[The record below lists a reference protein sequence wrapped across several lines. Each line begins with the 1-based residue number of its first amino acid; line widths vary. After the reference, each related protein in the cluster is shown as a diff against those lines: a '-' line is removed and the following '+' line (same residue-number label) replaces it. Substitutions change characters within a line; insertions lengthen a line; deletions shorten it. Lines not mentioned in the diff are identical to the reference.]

1 MASQRVEGT
10 GLALAGGGWRSY
22 AEIAVLEEMERN
34 SVAVGAVAG
43 TSMGSLVATLVAAG
57 LPASRIEELMLEMD
71 ASVAQAGIVKTMR
84 RHVVSAVTRQGF
96 LGNGVLA
103 DQVGPVLEKAGVRTF
118 ADLSMPLALTSVDI
132 ISGELVVFT
141 GEDGFFEGPQGSS
154 WTTIPGNHD
163 LATCIAASGAY
174 PLVVQP
180 AHYLGHTLVDGGCR
194 MNLPTP
200 LFDRSS
206 VDAVVGVHMLRT
218 YQAVDDLSILNV
230 MSKCMDYGAQ
240 QLEILYAQAA
250 DVSINIPVDGDD
262 TFNPG
267 KGQEIIDFA
276 RTWLRKHPV
285 DWSAAHPSI
294 FDSVRRS
301 AADYLSRLFRNAPQP
316 SSGSSSEPSAPSASP
331 APESD

>member
-1 MASQRVEGT
+1 MASQRVEGI

-22 AEIAVLEEMERN
+22 AEIAALEDMERN

-103 DQVGPVLEKAGVRTF
+103 DQVGPILEKAGVRTF
-118 ADLSMPLALTSVDI
+118 ADLSMPLALTAVDI

-141 GEDGFFEGPQGSS
+141 GEDGFFEGSQSSS
-154 WTTIPGNHD
+154 WTTIPGDHD
-163 LATCIAASGAY
+163 LAICIAASGAY

-180 AHYLGHTLVDGGCR
+180 SHYLGHTLVDGGCR

-250 DVSINIPVDGDD
+250 DVSVNIPVDGGD
-262 TFNPG
+262 TFSPG

-276 RTWLRKHPV
+276 RAWLRKHPV

-294 FDSVRRS
+294 FDSVRRG
-301 AADYLSRLFRNAPQP
+301 AADYLSRLFRNAPEP
-316 SSGSSSEPSAPSASP
+316 SSPAPAASPSAPPSS